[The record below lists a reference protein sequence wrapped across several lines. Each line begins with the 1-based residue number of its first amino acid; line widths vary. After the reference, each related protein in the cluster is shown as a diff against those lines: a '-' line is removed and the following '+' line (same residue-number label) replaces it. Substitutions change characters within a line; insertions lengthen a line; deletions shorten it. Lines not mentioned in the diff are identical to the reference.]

1 MMAGIITSVTRD
13 TRRPSM
19 AAVPNTPPIPS
30 MGRRD
35 IRTIGSIIPSPNIVM
50 QGTVS
55 ELLYDSPM
63 VLTESRAM
71 SEASPSGRSAGDVH
85 ITLPTTIPAAFRD
98 SHDAS
103 NLRVSEGSLSLA
115 SSDS

>member
-1 MMAGIITSVTRD
+1 MPCSAT
-13 TRRPSM
+13 
-19 AAVPNTPPIPS
+19 
-30 MGRRD
+30 
-35 IRTIGSIIPSPNIVM
+35 
-50 QGTVS
+50 
-55 ELLYDSPM
+55 
-63 VLTESRAM
+63 M

-103 NLRVSEGSLSLA
+103 NLRVSEGSLFLA